1 MSGPAPS
8 SGLRAGLR
16 ARLRPGL
23 GAVVAVA
30 LLVPVAGCGDP
41 IQAYCGSLR
50 DNRAKLSQMINS
62 GSPTALI
69 DNLTLL
75 KKIAGRAPSDLTD
88 EWQAFLNAIENL
100 DQALHD
106 ADVDPADYHDGTP
119 PPGLSSRQ
127 RKEIADAASQLA
139 SPQVV
144 SAADGIVQEARDVCH
159 LDLEL

>member
-1 MSGPAPS
+1 MPG
-8 SGLRAGLR
+8 
-16 ARLRPGL
+16 RLRLPAL
-23 GAVVAVA
+23 VAVCA
-30 LLVPVAGCGDP
+30 LMVPVSGCGDP
-41 IQAYCGSLR
+41 VQAYCGTLR
-50 DNRAKLSQMINS
+50 DNRAKLSQMING

-88 EWQAFLNAIENL
+88 EWQTFLNAIEGL

-106 ADVDPADYHDGTP
+106 ANVDPTDFRNGHAP
-119 PPGLSSRQ
+119 AGLSAAQ

-144 SAADGIVQEARDVCH
+144 SAANGIVQEARDVCH

>member
-1 MSGPAPS
+1 MPGR
-8 SGLRAGLR
+8 LRALP
-16 ARLRPGL
+16 AL
-23 GAVVAVA
+23 VAVSA
-30 LLVPVAGCGDP
+30 LLVPLSACGDP
-41 IQAYCGSLR
+41 IAAYCGTLR
-50 DNRAKLSQMINS
+50 DNREKLSQIING

-88 EWQAFLNAIENL
+88 EWQTFLNAIEEL

-106 ADVDPADYHDGTP
+106 ADVDPADFHRGKP
-119 PPGLSSRQ
+119 PPGLAPGQ
-127 RKEIADAASQLA
+127 RREIAAAASQLA

-144 SAADGIVQEARDVCH
+144 AAADGIVQEARDVCH

>member
-1 MSGPAPS
+1 MRPGPARS
-8 SGLRAGLR
+8 SR
-16 ARLRPGL
+16 ARLL
-23 GAVVAVA
+23 AGAAALAV
-30 LLVPVAGCGDP
+30 LVPVGGCGDP
-41 IQAYCGSLR
+41 VQAYCGSLR
-50 DNRAKLSQMINS
+50 DNRVTLSRMINS

-75 KKIAGRAPSDLTD
+75 KDIAGRAPSDLTD
-88 EWQAFLNAIENL
+88 EWQAFISAIENL

-106 ADVDPADYHDGTP
+106 ADVAPSAYHDGKAP
-119 PPGLSSRQ
+119 AGISRAA

>member
-1 MSGPAPS
+1 MMPG
-8 SGLRAGLR
+8 
-16 ARLRPGL
+16 RLRIPAL
-23 GAVVAVA
+23 VVACA
-30 LLVPVAGCGDP
+30 LMLPLSACGDP
-41 IQAYCGSLR
+41 VDAYCGTLR
-50 DNRAKLSQMINS
+50 DNRTKLSQMING

-88 EWQAFLNAIENL
+88 EWQTFLNAIEGL

-106 ADVDPADYHDGTP
+106 ADVDPEDFQQGNAP
-119 PPGLSSRQ
+119 AGLSAAQ

-144 SAADGIVQEARDVCH
+144 SAADDIVQEARDVCH

>member
-1 MSGPAPS
+1 MPG
-8 SGLRAGLR
+8 
-16 ARLRPGL
+16 RLRVPAL
-23 GAVVAVA
+23 VAACA
-30 LLVPVAGCGDP
+30 LLLPLSACGDP
-41 IQAYCGSLR
+41 VQAYCGTLR
-50 DNRAKLSQMINS
+50 DNRVKLSQMING

-75 KKIAGRAPSDLTD
+75 KKIAGRAPRDLTD
-88 EWQAFLNAIENL
+88 EWQTFLNAIEGL

-106 ADVDPADYHDGTP
+106 ANVDPQAFRNGHAP
-119 PPGLSSRQ
+119 AGLPAAR

>member
-1 MSGPAPS
+1 MTG
-8 SGLRAGLR
+8 
-16 ARLRPGL
+16 RPG
-23 GAVVAVA
+23 VR
-30 LLVPVAGCGDP
+30 LLVGTLVAAVLLPVGGCGDP
-41 IQAYCGSLR
+41 VQAYCGSLR
-50 DNRAKLSQMINS
+50 DNRVKLSRMINS

-88 EWQAFLNAIENL
+88 EWQVFISAIENL

-106 ADVDPADYHDGTP
+106 ADVDPADYHDGKAP
-119 PPGLSSRQ
+119 AGVKPAA

>member
-1 MSGPAPS
+1 MTGCLRRLPA
-8 SGLRAGLR
+8 L
-16 ARLRPGL
+16 
-23 GAVVAVA
+23 VAVA
-30 LLVPVAGCGDP
+30 ALLLPLSACGDP
-41 IQAYCGSLR
+41 IHAYCGTLR
-50 DNRAKLSQMINS
+50 DHRAKLSQMING

-88 EWQAFLNAIENL
+88 EWQTFLNAIEGL

-106 ADVDPADYHDGTP
+106 ADVDAAEFRDGRPPAGLTP
-119 PPGLSSRQ
+119 AQ
-127 RKEIADAASQLA
+127 REEIADAATQLA